1 MGNTNPTNNQGGLG
15 YSGRV
20 GSFAPLVATVIY
32 VLNNKNNIWYGN
44 RVDHGINRV
53 DHGIRV
59 SECCLILNEHF
70 LRYIMARTLVTVDEM
85 MMMRLCPLCT
95 RPTRL
100 VVFLCDSSLQQRSEG
115 KYVPALGHIILIL
128 SQPVFACLA

>member
-32 VLNNKNNIWYGN
+32 VLNNKKNIWYG
-44 RVDHGINRV
+44 NRV

-59 SECCLILNEHF
+59 SECCLTLNEHF

-95 RPTRL
+95 RPPRL
-100 VVFLCDSSLQQRSEG
+100 VVFLCDSSLQQRSDG

-128 SQPVFACLA
+128 SQPVFACLV